1 MNLIKQSFVIILATA
16 LVFCIVQTP
25 AVSAI
30 PYILG
35 FLVGISLIY
44 AIFRKSIKKQQEA
57 FIGSNK
63 EIFIIIVFVLLVVFL
78 TGGISS
84 VLFFLT
90 YFLIF
95 GITFVF
101 EPSMILL
108 FLVGL
113 SVLFIPGTLQDEVFS
128 NLIKLSSVFLLTP
141 IAFFFAREFKKRER
155 LENKVNQTTKIII
168 TDAKDLLENQ
178 DKHTRVE
185 KASEIIQEAESLK
198 EETQSLS

>member
-1 MNLIKQSFVIILATA
+1 MNILKQSLVIILATA
-16 LVFCIVQTP
+16 IVFAIVNTP
-25 AVSAI
+25 AISVI

-35 FLVGISLIY
+35 FIVGVSLVY
-44 AIFRKSIKKQQEA
+44 AFFRKRVKKQQET

-63 EIFIIIVFVLLVVFL
+63 EIFTIIVFVLLVVFL

-101 EPSMILL
+101 EPTMILL

-113 SVLFIPGTLQDEVFS
+113 SVLFIPGALQDEVFS
-128 NLIKLSSVFLLTP
+128 NIIKLSSIFLLTP
-141 IAFFFAREFKKRER
+141 IAFFFAREYKKRER

-168 TDAKDLLENQ
+168 TDAKELLNTQ
-178 DKHTRVE
+178 DKKERVE

-198 EETQSLS
+198 EETQ